1 MQSYDPSSP
10 QSILEFARLLIWK
23 DVTSFL
29 PEIYKERWGK
39 GRLGQLIEEHYFHK
53 SLDSYSKPDF
63 PLAWVELKATPLRRI
78 NKRGVW
84 AKERLVLNIINYYEL
99 CHESWD
105 KSHFLSK
112 NSLLLLIFYLYN
124 EGEISIHHII
134 KIVELYSF
142 LDYPEDSL
150 IIQNDWLKIQKKV
163 LEWKAHELSEGDT
176 EYLWACTKWSTAE
189 KSYREQPFSKIL
201 AKQRAFSFKQGY
213 VNFILR
219 KIQGETR
226 EYDSLFANTEVKS
239 LSIEERLQELF
250 KPYIWKT
257 AFELGESFNME
268 YKWQKGYYSILSDK
282 ITMKILWVK
291 NMEKVEEF
299 EKANIRT
306 KTIRVSNDGKIQE
319 DISFPAFKFDKLI
332 LESWEDSELSE
343 MLETTKFLFITYRIN
358 TKTVAE
364 FKRLGEEEKNKFLTL
379 DKIYLWNAP
388 IDDIEILAKETWE
401 ETIRIIKEWVI
412 ITREELKNWKYK
424 LQNNLPSLSETQMI
438 HVRPHGKNRDDT
450 DILPDWR
457 ELTKQCFWFNK
468 NYIARQLKIKG

>member
-1 MQSYDPSSP
+1 MKKDYKNFSS
-10 QSILEFARLLIWK
+10 
-23 DVTSFL
+23 
-29 PEIYKERWGK
+29 
-39 GRLGQLIEEHYFHK
+39 H
-53 SLDSYSKPDF
+53 
-63 PLAWVELKATPLRRI
+63 
-78 NKRGVW
+78 
-84 AKERLVLNIINYYEL
+84 
-99 CHESWD
+99 
-105 KSHFLSK
+105 
-112 NSLLLLIFYLYN
+112 IF
-124 EGEISIHHII
+124 
-134 KIVELYSF
+134 
-142 LDYPEDSL
+142 
-150 IIQNDWLKIQKKV
+150 
-163 LEWKAHELSEGDT
+163 
-176 EYLWACTKWSTAE
+176 
-189 KSYREQPFSKIL
+189 
-201 AKQRAFSFKQGY
+201 
-213 VNFILR
+213 
-219 KIQGETR
+219 
-226 EYDSLFANTEVKS
+226 
-239 LSIEERLQELF
+239 
-250 KPYIWKT
+250 WKT